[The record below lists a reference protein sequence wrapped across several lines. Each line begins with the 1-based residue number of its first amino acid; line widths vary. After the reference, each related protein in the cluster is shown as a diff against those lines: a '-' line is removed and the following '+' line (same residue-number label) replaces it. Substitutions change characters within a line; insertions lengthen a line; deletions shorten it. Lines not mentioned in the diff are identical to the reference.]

1 MCEHAQDGRVH
12 EAGNVHLEGAA
23 ERERR
28 CAGEEGCRVQGD
40 HSQGGRGLLVL
51 DREGQPGSPYAVAVV
66 ARAAFEGGGAI
77 RVGADSA
84 PLGQTVD
91 VDVAHAPAAVARR
104 RRTAGALA
112 TVFPPAGMET
122 RCTARVADGHKP
134 ALSRR
139 MRGPSSRRWDGE
151 GGSGEEMDESA
162 QAGRALT
169 DGKAVT
175 SMTS

>member
-1 MCEHAQDGRVH
+1 MLPLQWHGEK
-12 EAGNVHLEGAA
+12 
-23 ERERR
+23 RR
-28 CAGEEGCRVQGD
+28 
-40 HSQGGRGLLVL
+40 
-51 DREGQPGSPYAVAVV
+51 P
-66 ARAAFEGGGAI
+66 
-77 RVGADSA
+77 DSA
-84 PLGQTVD
+84 PSWQMR
-91 VDVAHAPAAVARR
+91 HMAPGSAADETGRRRRR

-151 GGSGEEMDESA
+151 GVSGEEMDESA